1 MSSIANKYT
10 PTIIGE
16 ERRPMAES
24 LLPST
29 QLSSFLT
36 DPSRS
41 AVPSNHTADESEFDD
56 SDEAGANGSV
66 LQKSFTQLFSRGS
79 PNRGI
84 PDQHTSSQRDERLN
98 NESRSSSPTSS
109 HHSEEFQNLSFMN
122 DTRAQFDLAI
132 NLDDKKFSQ
141 TARSLLLW
149 LQSNGDKR
157 VSSIRKTPQFHG
169 PKVPTFVES
178 SAMQKH
184 EDLVK
189 QLTDCKI
196 QLRLYDK
203 FLQDLI
209 DKKQID
215 AGDISGFH
223 ETWEERDLTVVK
235 LRQEHEEMTTLI
247 EDLYASLEES
257 QQKWQQA
264 DKRAEVLHKSFEDIK
279 DEISKLL
286 LLAGILETLVLHHDD
301 ASYVSLAIPL
311 LRNLV
316 DSSVSRQRVAE
327 LETKIKVYEKEATQS
342 ERLLAQQTEEIAS
355 WQAKFDELQIQNE
368 ELQDAANTT
377 PPRISKDVEARFAKY
392 EAMIDDLQRQI
403 NERNDITRQTSATD
417 IAESTHH
424 IQKLETLRDEYAALQ
439 QSHEDMKRELKRTT
453 ESSAATIESLTRQLN
468 NRKSEQLALRDQL
481 ALFNE
486 VKQDLDKAVEK
497 QRLLQSEKIK
507 LSYQLE
513 ELKQDRIKLQGNV
526 DLLTEKLKDTQLAEV
541 VQDSPIADQESK
553 INFQQLYEYDIEQ
566 LSKLGD
572 TFDRL
577 VDDSLINEPLEKVR
591 TIKDFLSKSDA
602 LILEYPDDVVSD
614 LLQCHKSL
622 FKYFTKA
629 ADLSVDDHISLLLKK
644 QQRAEENDRYVKKL
658 SQRIAELEAQNDQ
671 LSRLQEEDEANL
683 SSNDLRYQELTAR
696 WKAEREARVYENRL
710 AKRKFR
716 ELEDEISRLREGISD
731 TTASS
736 RIYE

>member
-1 MSSIANKYT
+1 M
-10 PTIIGE
+10 
-16 ERRPMAES
+16 R
-24 LLPST
+24 
-29 QLSSFLT
+29 
-36 DPSRS
+36 
-41 AVPSNHTADESEFDD
+41 
-56 SDEAGANGSV
+56 
-66 LQKSFTQLFSRGS
+66 
-79 PNRGI
+79 
-84 PDQHTSSQRDERLN
+84 
-98 NESRSSSPTSS
+98 
-109 HHSEEFQNLSFMN
+109 
-122 DTRAQFDLAI
+122 
-132 NLDDKKFSQ
+132 
-141 TARSLLLW
+141 
-149 LQSNGDKR
+149 
-157 VSSIRKTPQFHG
+157 HG
-169 PKVPTFVES
+169 K
-178 SAMQKH
+178 
-184 EDLVK
+184 
-189 QLTDCKI
+189 
-196 QLRLYDK
+196 
-203 FLQDLI
+203 
-209 DKKQID
+209 
-215 AGDISGFH
+215 
-223 ETWEERDLTVVK
+223 RDLTVVK

-553 INFQQLYEYDIEQ
+553 VNFQQLYEYDIEQ

-577 VDDSLINEPLEKVR
+577 VDDSLIKEPLEKVR